1 MLLAIPSSHVE
12 VENIPPHFF
21 VAAMGDPPPHARDR
35 PHMRKSLVPMSSP
48 MVTNP
53 PSTEREELLVF
64 GIIGIP
70 QVLALI
76 LLAAFFAQ
84 CAWFIVHVP
93 MSQVEANYILQGIG
107 HAQGIYNA
115 SDEWRSPLVALTAA
129 LPVIPLLHGQNGM
142 AVDQFWL
149 DQHRWFVRM
158 PFLIVGLL
166 LGASV
171 WYVARRMFGNQ
182 GGYLALGIY
191 CFSPGIIAH
200 SSLAGP
206 EILGAWGAFGI
217 IFTAIAT
224 AHTLYAPR
232 EVVLWNI
239 KRILLLGVSVAI
251 AVGSQWVLVW
261 LLVPALAFMIWAV
274 PHRRAAALAI
284 LGSATV
290 IGFALIAVT
299 YGVHISRFAHG
310 LATAKWFGV
319 SFEAFHTT
327 LLSLILGF
335 YGNASPATGLLF
347 VIAFGT
353 YLAWRR
359 TRFFG
364 NSAPLIVSVMLLVIG
379 IFMAVNVGAL
389 FFFYALPFL
398 LVFASGV
405 FADLLESK
413 DPGVPAGI
421 GYGLMLAQVIYS
433 LVGLMRVFS
442 RGA

>member
-1 MLLAIPSSHVE
+1 
-12 VENIPPHFF
+12 
-21 VAAMGDPPPHARDR
+21 
-35 PHMRKSLVPMSSP
+35 
-48 MVTNP
+48 
-53 PSTEREELLVF
+53 
-64 GIIGIP
+64 
-70 QVLALI
+70 
-76 LLAAFFAQ
+76 
-84 CAWFIVHVP
+84 
-93 MSQVEANYILQGIG
+93 
-107 HAQGIYNA
+107 
-115 SDEWRSPLVALTAA
+115 
-129 LPVIPLLHGQNGM
+129 
-142 AVDQFWL
+142 
-149 DQHRWFVRM
+149 
-158 PFLIVGLL
+158 
-166 LGASV
+166 
-171 WYVARRMFGNQ
+171 
-182 GGYLALGIY
+182 
-191 CFSPGIIAH
+191 
-200 SSLAGP
+200 
-206 EILGAWGAFGI
+206 
-217 IFTAIAT
+217 
-224 AHTLYAPR
+224 
-232 EVVLWNI
+232 
-239 KRILLLGVSVAI
+239 
-251 AVGSQWVLVW
+251 
-261 LLVPALAFMIWAV
+261 MIWAV